1 MGRLSNSIF
10 QGRPSDK
17 LLVKDTYEVTTGETR
32 NSVFET
38 AKGIYSDAIGGLKS
52 NTSSPRELVELVLGA
67 KNGSMTKMEMLDK
80 ALGAMGS
87 TLPSLIGQVGGTL
100 QNTLGDFLK
109 DNGYGEAA
117 EFGKVLYGA
126 VPTFI
131 KGDDVNDTDSLIRF
145 IGELTGKSDVA
156 QFFNLGAEAAIL
168 SGLAAQLVKYGI
180 GDLVDD
186 LAEMA
191 HDQSVYDS
199 IFAGILENAINMS
212 DLKSINKSLD
222 KIGADGVLAERP
234 RIVAEI
240 IAAYRF
246 PEDFN
251 MATLD
256 TERAYFIATM
266 LRITPYWSTKL
277 RNGVVTLDYTNWGV
291 VSSDTKTL
299 MMRAEPERTMCIAGP
314 GIRASAVNMIQS
326 ELYPNGYVIGNNA

>member
-32 NSVFET
+32 NSVFDT
-38 AKGIYSDAIGGLKS
+38 VKGIYSDALGGLKD
-52 NTSSPRELVELVLGA
+52 NTSSPRELVELVMGA
-67 KNGSMTKMEMLDK
+67 KSGSMTKMEMLDK

-100 QNTLGDFLK
+100 QNAMGDFLR
-109 DNGYGEAA
+109 DNGYGEVADL
-117 EFGKVLYGA
+117 GKVLYGGL
-126 VPTFI
+126 PTFV
-131 KGDDVNDTDSLIRF
+131 KGDDVDDTDSLIRF
-145 IGELTGKSDVA
+145 VGELTGKSDIA
-156 QFFNLGAEAAIL
+156 EFFNLGAEAAIL
-168 SGLAAQLVKYGI
+168 SGLAAQLVRYGI

-199 IFAGILENAINMS
+199 IFAGIIENAINMS

-234 RIVAEI
+234 RIIAEI

-246 PEDFN
+246 PEDFD
-251 MATLD
+251 MTKLSEQR
-256 TERAYFIATM
+256 TYFINTM
-266 LRITPYWSTKL
+266 LRISPYWTTRL
-277 RNGVVTLDYTNWGV
+277 RDGVPVLDYTNWGV

-299 MMRAEPERTMCIAGP
+299 MMLAEPERTMCIAGP
-314 GIRASAVNMIQS
+314 AIRINSVNMVQA
-326 ELYPNGYVIGNNA
+326 ELYPNGYLLGNNA